1 MKPNL
6 QKLISEYS
14 AIEKIDL
21 LIHAAAACVEKQELI
36 GLAARSTR
44 RKEILCDLKVW
55 IELEEDSLK

>member
-21 LIHAAAACVEKQELI
+21 LIHAAACVEKQELI